1 MEPRHRDAV
10 LASAV
15 TLGVLVLARVRGVD
29 TTTLLDPVALLV
41 GAAGAVAL
49 ELLMARFP
57 DLSRRLWYRP
67 RVQALAVVT
76 VFVGGLLLATLT
88 GPWVFGAVLGGLVTY
103 FALLALV
110 LSGVVPGPETWFDDE
125 R

>member
-1 MEPRHRDAV
+1 M

-29 TTTLLDPVALLV
+29 TTSLLDPVALLV
-41 GAAGAVAL
+41 GAVGAVGL

-76 VFVGGLLLATLT
+76 LFVGGLLVATLT

-103 FALLALV
+103 FVLLV
-110 LSGVVPGPETWFDDE
+110 LVLRGVVPGPETWFDDE